1 MADYQQIKGKT
12 VLISGAGSGIGLA
25 LAREFGKYG
34 ATVIGT
40 DIHQDRLDNLLAE
53 LKKSSVKAFVYK
65 VDHSNFDEVKALAEK
80 VRKDVGN
87 VDILCCNTGIGI
99 GGKID
104 AVTMDDW
111 KWIINI
117 NLWGSIYLIHLFLP
131 SMIARKQGDIMITAS
146 GAGLCPL
153 GAMAPY
159 SMTKS
164 ALVALTTVMRMDLSV
179 HNINVAA
186 LCPGVIKTNI
196 MKDGKLFGEE
206 NTKGAIEFYKTKGVD
221 PAIVAKIA
229 LKGLLKKKGIISA
242 PWGQVA
248 IPFIFYRISPAFV
261 VWLGRKLFKR
271 GRNLLGPYFKDPEPG
286 TSASK

>member
-1 MADYQQIKGKT
+1 MANNKQIKGKT

-25 LAREFGKYG
+25 LAKEFGRLG

-40 DIHQDRLDNLLAE
+40 DIHQNRLDSMLAE
-53 LKKSSVKAFVYK
+53 LKGSGVKAFVYK
-65 VDHSNFDEVKALAEK
+65 VDHSNFAEVEALVEK
-80 VRKDVGN
+80 VQKDVGN
-87 VDILCCNTGIGI
+87 VDILCCNAGIGM

-104 AVTMDDW
+104 AVTLDDW

-117 NLWGSIYLIHLFLP
+117 NIWGTIYLINLFLP
-131 SMIARKQGDIMITAS
+131 SMVARKQGDIMITAS

-164 ALVALTTVMRMDLSV
+164 ALVALTTVMRMDLAV
-179 HNINVAA
+179 HNINVSA

-206 NTKGAIEFYKTKGVD
+206 NTKGAIEFYETKGID
-221 PAIVAKIA
+221 PGLVAKTA
-229 LKGLLKKKGIISA
+229 VKGLMKNKGIISA

-248 IPFIFYRISPAFV
+248 IPFLLYRLSPNFI
-261 VWLGRKLFKR
+261 VWLGRKLFKH
-271 GRNLLGPYFKDPEPG
+271 GRNLLGPYFKG
-286 TSASK
+286 